1 MNEEDRG
8 QCRIATVF
16 LLPGVDSHKTEI
28 LPRFVKLTDLYPH
41 LLIHVGTN
49 EIIKRLNGFVS
60 DSEVGC
66 ET

>member
-1 MNEEDRG
+1 M
-8 QCRIATVF
+8 F
-16 LLPGVDSHKTEI
+16 LLPGVYSHKTEI

-49 EIIKRLNGFVS
+49 EIIKRLNWFVS